1 MQSFMYPETAR
12 ALLAKSREFTQPRRE
27 ARQIAEVAEQFRRIG
42 WNEQAAQEL
51 AEIQV
56 RGVQS

>member
-12 ALLAKSREFTQPRRE
+12 ALLAESRKFTQPRRE
-27 ARQIAEVAEQFRRIG
+27 ARQIAQFAEQFRRIG
-42 WNEQAAQEL
+42 WNEKAAQEL

-56 RGVQS
+56 RGVQQ